1 MAAFGSLR
9 RQKPARKE
17 NTAQPQRLFM
27 AREPACNVSNHS
39 SSTASGSRGLQC
51 WMNRSQN
58 RLEPDADWM
67 DQQKR

>member
-17 NTAQPQRLFM
+17 NRVQRLFM

-39 SSTASGSRGLQC
+39 SSAASGSRVLQC
-51 WMNRSQN
+51 WMNRSQKQ
-58 RLEPDADWM
+58 LEPDADWM